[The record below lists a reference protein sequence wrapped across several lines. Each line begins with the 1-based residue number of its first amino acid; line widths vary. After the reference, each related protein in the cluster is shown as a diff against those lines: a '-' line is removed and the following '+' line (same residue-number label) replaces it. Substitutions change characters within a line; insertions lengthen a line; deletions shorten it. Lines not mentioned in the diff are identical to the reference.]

1 MNVFK
6 FGGASVKDANGV
18 RNVGSII
25 NRFPGENIVIIVSA
39 MGKTTNALESIVKLG
54 YDGKNYND
62 ELEIL
67 RNYHQTI
74 IDELNIHVALNYFV
88 DLIIEHVE
96 GQRKMPF
103 PKYYDQIVSVGELI
117 SSSILSSYLNS
128 TNILN
133 TWVDAGTLILTDD
146 TWQAGIVDWQ
156 STTEN
161 ISTKIPT
168 LLQNGHI
175 VTQGFIGRTINGY
188 TTTLGREGSDYTGAI
203 FSSCLNAEGL
213 WIWKDVPGVLNA
225 DPKLF
230 VDAVKLPELT
240 YYEAIEMT
248 YYGASVIHP
257 KTIQPLQI
265 KTIPLYVKSFLH
277 PELPGTV
284 IKTNDK
290 FIAYP
295 PVIMH
300 KSNQTLISIVPSK
313 STFVGEMQMANI
325 YAIFLKHKLRINVI
339 QIAAQSVSV
348 VVDYNKY
355 LIEPVVNE
363 LRDVYTEV
371 ALKEN
376 NNLQL
381 LTVRHYN
388 AHILLQLTESKN
400 ILLEQQTRNTVQF
413 LYE

>member
-156 STTEN
+156 FTTEN